1 MTEIVAAVVA
11 VVLMAL
17 FIYLALKY
25 FRKIG
30 RGEADPV
37 VNPSWTTNM
46 RPTTSTELHEP
57 AEDDDG
63 R

>member
-1 MTEIVAAVVA
+1 MSEIVWPIVGVL
-11 VVLMAL
+11 LMAI
-17 FIYLALKY
+17 FIYLSLKY

-37 VNPSWTTNM
+37 IDPSWTSIM
-46 RPTTSTELHEP
+46 RPTTRTELADPDE
-57 AEDDDG
+57 E

>member
-1 MTEIVAAVVA
+1 MTEIIAAIVAL
-11 VVLMAL
+11 VLMAL
-17 FIYLALKY
+17 FIYLSLKY

-30 RGEADPV
+30 RGEADPI

-46 RPTTSTELHEP
+46 RPTTRTELSDP
-57 AEDDDG
+57 DDE

>member
-11 VVLMAL
+11 VVLIAF
-17 FIYLALKY
+17 FIYLSLKY

-37 VNPSWTTNM
+37 INPSWTSNM
-46 RPTTSTELHEP
+46 RPTTRTELSEP
-57 AEDDDG
+57 DDE

>member
-1 MTEIVAAVVA
+1 MTEIIAAVVA
-11 VVLMAL
+11 VVLMGL
-17 FIYLALKY
+17 FIYLSLKY

-37 VNPSWTTNM
+37 INPSWTSNM
-46 RPTTSTELHEP
+46 RPTTRTELPDH
-57 AEDDDG
+57 DDE